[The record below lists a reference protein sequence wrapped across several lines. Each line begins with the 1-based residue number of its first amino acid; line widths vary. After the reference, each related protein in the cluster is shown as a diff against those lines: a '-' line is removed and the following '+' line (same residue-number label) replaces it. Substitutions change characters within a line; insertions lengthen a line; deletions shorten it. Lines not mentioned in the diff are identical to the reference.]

1 MVDVTAPL
9 RAGALLPPD
18 VFEPIRRR
26 AIFDCCKWDPQFE
39 DVATLAPFPLVID
52 GAEWKALARSAESL
66 ARETLAVEE
75 ELLRRP
81 DLHRALAL
89 PSVVRHALRPGRPA
103 PTPGIARTLRFDFHP
118 TPQGW
123 RISEV
128 NSDVPGGFIEA
139 QGFTSLV
146 AETCPLLQTAG
157 RPATALAEAV
167 VSAVPDRG
175 VVGLVHA
182 TAYTDDRQ
190 VMIYLER
197 QLHGRGLQTH
207 LLSPHQ
213 VHWEGGR
220 AALASAERVAPLD
233 ALVRF
238 YPAEWLPA
246 LPRRA
251 GWTHFF
257 SAGRTPLCNPGSA
270 LLTQSKRWP
279 LLWDRLETPLPAW
292 RELLPETR
300 APRPRRAETRSNA
313 DWVLKP
319 ALGRVGE
326 DLALDGVTP
335 APLQRRIAR
344 AVRWFP
350 RHWVAQ
356 RRFESLPVDTPLGPM
371 HVCLGVFV
379 IDGRAAGIYGRMARV
394 PLIDARAY
402 DVAVLVDPQES
413 PDGRTSRV

>member
-1 MVDVTAPL
+1 MVDVTGPL

-39 DVATLAPFPLVID
+39 DVATLSPFPIVI
-52 GAEWKALARSAESL
+52 GAADWQSLAHSAESL
-66 ARETLAVEE
+66 ARETLAVED

-81 DLHRALAL
+81 DLHRELGL
-89 PSVVRHALRPGRPA
+89 PSSVRRVLRQSRHDA
-103 PTPGIARTLRFDFHP
+103 TPGIARTLRFDFHP
-118 TPQGW
+118 TPDGW

-139 QGFTSLV
+139 QGFTALV
-146 AETCPLLQTAG
+146 AEAYPHLQPTG

-167 VSAVPDRG
+167 ASAVPARG
-175 VVGLVHA
+175 LVGLVHA

-197 QLHGRGLQTH
+197 ELRTRGLRTR
-207 LLSPHQ
+207 LLSPQ
-213 VHWEGGR
+213 QLCWRNGL
-220 AALASAERVAPLD
+220 AALNYADNSASLD

-257 SAGRTPLCNPGSA
+257 ASGRTPLCNPGSA

-279 LLWDRLETPLPAW
+279 LLWDRLQTSLPMW
-292 RELLPETR
+292 RKLLPETR
-300 APRPRRAETRSNA
+300 APRRAEPRSNT

-356 RRFESLPVDTPLGPM
+356 RRFESVPVVTPLGPM

-402 DVAVLVDPQES
+402 DVAVLVDSQEP
-413 PDGRTSRV
+413 PDGRTNRV

>member
-1 MVDVTAPL
+1 MVDVTAQL

-18 VFEPIRRR
+18 VFQPLRRR
-26 AIFDCCKWDPQFE
+26 AIFECCKWDPQFE
-39 DVATLAPFPLVID
+39 DVATLAPFPLVI
-52 GAEWKALARSAESL
+52 GAADWQSLAHSAESL
-66 ARETLAVEE
+66 ARETLAVED

-81 DLHRALAL
+81 DLHRELGL
-89 PSVVRHALRPGRPA
+89 PSPVRRVLRQSRNDA
-103 PTPGIARTLRFDFHP
+103 TAGIARTLRFDFHP
-118 TPQGW
+118 TPDGW

-139 QGFTSLV
+139 QGFTALV
-146 AETCPLLQTAG
+146 AEACSQLQPTG

-167 VSAVPDRG
+167 AFAVPARG

-197 QLHGRGLQTH
+197 ELRNCGLQTH
-207 LLSPHQ
+207 LLSPQ
-213 VHWEGGR
+213 QLRWKNGC
-220 AALASAERVAPLD
+220 AALDNAEAGAPLD

-246 LPRRA
+246 LPRHA
-251 GWTHFF
+251 EWTHFF
-257 SAGRTPLCNPGSA
+257 TAGRTPVCNPAVA

-279 LLWDRLETPLPAW
+279 LVWDRLETPLPAW
-292 RELLPETR
+292 RQLLPETR
-300 APRPRRAETRSNA
+300 APRRTDARSNA
-313 DWVLKP
+313 DCVLKP

-326 DLALDGVTP
+326 DLALRGVTP
-335 APLQRRIAR
+335 PVLQRRIVR
-344 AVRWFP
+344 AARWFP

-356 RRFESLPVDTPLGPM
+356 RRFESVPVETPLGPM

-379 IDGRAAGIYGRMARV
+379 VDGRAAGTYGRMARV

-402 DVAVLVDPQES
+402 DVAVLVDLQEP
-413 PDGRTSRV
+413 PDARTNRV